1 VGVLEGSAY
10 KQTSLLLFIL

>member
-10 KQTSLLLFIL
+10 KETSLLLFIL